1 MPFTDPGGVYRSDTE
16 AWKVDQLVVDR
27 RYQTLIL
34 QRLTDLT
41 GHTWREVDTSPEL
54 GLTLCELPELAA
66 IEAALADGFLDGVRR
81 SRQGQYDPDDPVPA
95 LDLLLYALRTS
106 FEERYGGWSPP
117 MAKNR
122 LLDGVQGSPYT
133 GGGRPDELAP
143 AVNADLARLTAPGVG
158 PHVGILDS
166 KVVPH
171 PDLEGRFLASAKDIY
186 TGTAPHPSPV
196 GHATFVAGVILKHA
210 PDAVLVMRS
219 ILDNRGVE
227 VSSWSVAK
235 AMIGFLRTDVRV
247 LNLSFGCTTHDNR
260 PPTVL
265 ERAVQRLSPSIV
277 LVAAAGNHGRPSQK
291 RKAAGITEVTPV
303 WPAAC
308 ADVVAVGARGAEFSP
323 KVPWVNVLAEGVAV
337 TSTYLTGEVDV
348 VERLLNGEVAVQDKL
363 QFTGYATWSGTSFAC
378 AAVVGEIAARAVAQN
393 ISARAAADLIVAES
407 ADEVLAELTL

>member
-27 RYQTLIL
+27 RYQTLIRN
-34 QRLTDLT
+34 RLTDLT
-41 GHTWREVDTSPEL
+41 GHTWRELDTSPEL
-54 GLTLCELPELAA
+54 GLTLCDLPELAA
-66 IEAALADGFLDGVRR
+66 IEQALIAGFLDGVRR
-81 SRQGQYDPDDPVPA
+81 SRAGEYDPADPIPA
-95 LDLLLYALRTS
+95 LDLLLYALRTD
-106 FEERYGGWSPP
+106 FEEKYDGWSPP

-133 GGGRPDELAP
+133 GGGRPDELTP
-143 AVNADLARLTAPGVG
+143 AVHAEVARLTSPGTG

-166 KVVPH
+166 KIVPH

-186 TGTAPHPSPV
+186 TGGAPHPSPV
-196 GHATFVAGVILKHA
+196 GHATFVAGVILAHA

-235 AMIGFLRTDVRV
+235 AMVGFLRTDVRV

-265 ERAVQRLSPSIV
+265 ERAVQRLSPTIV

-308 ADVVAVGARGAEFSP
+308 ADVIAVGARDAEFSP
-323 KVPWVNVLAEGVAV
+323 KVPWVNVLANGLAV
-337 TSTYLTGEVDV
+337 TSTYLTGEVDL
-348 VERLLNGEVAVQDKL
+348 VERLLTGEEVVQDKM
-363 QFTGYATWSGTSFAC
+363 QFSGYATWSGTSFAC
-378 AAVVGEIAARAVAQN
+378 AAVVGEIAARATAQN
-393 ISARAAADLIVAES
+393 ISVRAAADLIVAES